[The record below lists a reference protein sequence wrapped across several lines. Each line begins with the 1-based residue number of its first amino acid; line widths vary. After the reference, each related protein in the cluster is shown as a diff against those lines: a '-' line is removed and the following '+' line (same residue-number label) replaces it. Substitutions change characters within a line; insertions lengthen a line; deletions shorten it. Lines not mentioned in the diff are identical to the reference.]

1 MDINF
6 DYSTINTFGCVLI
19 TEDLPHLFIFDE
31 LGIVEIVPIFDDNI
45 LYTTLYPNELIV
57 VGIDIR
63 DVDNTVLDVFDIND
77 DNYDE
82 LIYKITPLKFH
93 TLKTEGLIMEDLL
106 DIGMLDDLV
115 NKLIDKYIENL
126 YVNLD

>member
-63 DVDNTVLDVFDIND
+63 DVDNTILDVFDIND

-82 LIYKITPLKFH
+82 LIYKTTPLKFY

-115 NKLIDKYIENL
+115 NRLIDKYIENL